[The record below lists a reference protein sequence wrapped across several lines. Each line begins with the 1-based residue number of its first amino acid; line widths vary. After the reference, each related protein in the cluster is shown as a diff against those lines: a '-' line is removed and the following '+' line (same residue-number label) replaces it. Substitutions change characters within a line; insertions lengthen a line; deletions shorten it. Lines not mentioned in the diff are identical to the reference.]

1 MYTTKHIGYLGP
13 EGTFSEQAA
22 MEVFGDCDS
31 FSYHRYP
38 TIQECLL
45 AANKQLLDYALVPVE
60 NSIGGSVNIT
70 VSQLVHDLHIPIQ
83 GEVHLPISYELLG
96 SDPEVCIDSCEI
108 IYGHPQALR
117 QCDDYLRRHYND
129 VVLQPTDSSSA
140 AAKMVAEN
148 PDQAALALAN
158 TATRHIYG
166 LTVIASEIENNA
178 ENTTRF
184 IVLGDDAI
192 DLSRDIIKST
202 LVITLPGHD
211 LRVLQNVL
219 GTFETLALKPLKIE
233 SVPLKKK
240 LGEYAYIIDV
250 DTTSHHDSY
259 LQACDAIQ
267 KWGCSLRHLGTYGVC
282 HHRGCDE

>member
-1 MYTTKHIGYLGP
+1 
-13 EGTFSEQAA
+13 
-22 MEVFGDCDS
+22 
-31 FSYHRYP
+31 
-38 TIQECLL
+38 
-45 AANKQLLDYALVPVE
+45 
-60 NSIGGSVNIT
+60 
-70 VSQLVHDLHIPIQ
+70 
-83 GEVHLPISYELLG
+83 
-96 SDPEVCIDSCEI
+96 IDSCEI

-202 LVITLPGHD
+202 LIITLPGHD
-211 LRVLQNVL
+211 LRVLQNY
-219 GTFETLALKPLKIE
+219 LAKLKRLPRRPI
-233 SVPLKKK
+233 KKK
-240 LGEYAYIIDV
+240 
-250 DTTSHHDSY
+250 TTR
-259 LQACDAIQ
+259 IKR
-267 KWGCSLRHLGTYGVC
+267 KWR
-282 HHRGCDE
+282 